1 VKPQLEFRTNHDAD
15 ADAPAAGDREK
26 IGVAM
31 FLDEK
36 SGKKKI
42 AELAANLQGR
52 ALPVT
57 SENAVMTEIVE
68 EMIRFGHSRILY
80 AMDEERRLLGT
91 ISLGDLV
98 RDIFSRSYEPLIHP
112 RRLMTSITM
121 EKAGHMMQKHP
132 VFARMAEE
140 LRVVLAKMIQAKVKE
155 IAIIDDENRIVGDI
169 NMLYMLKFP
178 LEQKDS

>member
-1 VKPQLEFRTNHDAD
+1 
-15 ADAPAAGDREK
+15 
-26 IGVAM
+26 M

-52 ALPVT
+52 ALPVIN
-57 SENAVMTEIVE
+57 ENAVMTEIVE

-80 AMDEERRLLGT
+80 VVDNDGRLLGT

-132 VFARMAEE
+132 VFARMGEE
-140 LRVVLAKMIQAKVKE
+140 LKVVLARMIQARVKE
-155 IAIIDDENRIVGDI
+155 IAVIDAENRIVGDI
-169 NMLYMLKFP
+169 TILDMLKFL
-178 LEQKDS
+178 LEQKES